1 MGASLRFLR
10 GGRGRRRRQAH
21 EQGLAACGVLGDGEA
36 GKDEAGPPKGIPKGL
51 VPWAGAGRARWSPA
65 GRHGENAAAE
75 EMGKGFA
82 LSGAPAKPPD
92 GQIAWGE
99 QLFPRYTHIRRAALQ
114 RLCPQGKQRRM
125 RTLAAP
131 LARPGKAASFSRPA
145 RMWRG
150 INALWRGR
158 NAPLPEA
165 SEATQIEAS
174 APVRAVRKRGRSS
187 LRRLLYRRTK
197 LVDTFF
203 SVSG

>member
-1 MGASLRFLR
+1 M
-10 GGRGRRRRQAH
+10 GRRQGDDGKPTSRGLPPAAFWGTERRGKTRPVPQKGFPRDWSLGRVRA
-21 EQGLAACGVLGDGEA
+21 EPAGL
-36 GKDEAGPPKGIPKGL
+36 
-51 VPWAGAGRARWSPA
+51 PA